1 MYLKGKNKP
10 MRTLLLAIL
19 CFLTFSAT
27 AQDIYKTPSG
37 KKYHLESCRMVNNVS
52 EKVTLRSAAEQYGL
66 SPCKICHP
74 PIASS
79 YGYNTITTTSK
90 NKAQGT
96 DSKNQ
101 CHGTTKAGFQCR
113 HYTSIGNDYCYQ
125 HNPDGARSKTS
136 STKRNYNSS
145 YRNYSKTT
153 TSLCG
158 ARTKS
163 GSSCKRKVKGGG
175 RCYQH

>member
-1 MYLKGKNKP
+1 
-10 MRTLLLAIL
+10 
-19 CFLTFSAT
+19 
-27 AQDIYKTPSG
+27 
-37 KKYHLESCRMVNNVS
+37 MVNNVS
-52 EKVTLRSAAEQYGL
+52 EKVTLKSAAEHYGL

-79 YGYNTITTTSK
+79 YGYSTITTTSR

-101 CHGTTKAGFQCR
+101 CHGTTKAGSRCK

-125 HNPDGARSKTS
+125 HNPKVVRSRTS
-136 STKRNYNSS
+136 TSTRSYNSS
-145 YRNYSKTT
+145 YRNSTT
-153 TSLCG
+153 TSTCD

-163 GSSCKRKVKGGG
+163 GSFCKRKVKGGG